1 MPLTG
6 ARGASHVVRRIVAV
20 SLEAVA
26 LFAFTL
32 ACASSPNP
40 SDLGVAAGAAILGAV
55 AGGVV
60 AHRELARFSP
70 RWRWVA
76 QCWRIPGYVLSGSW
90 ELVVALSRQLFTE
103 GGAES
108 LVRAV
113 AFDAGSSDEAS
124 SARRAL
130 AVAYTTSTPNFVVID
145 VVRDQGLL
153 LFHQV
158 KRGKV
163 LPMTRRLGADV

>member
-6 ARGASHVVRRIVAV
+6 GRDASHVVRRIVAV
-20 SLEAVA
+20 SLETVA
-26 LFAFTL
+26 LFAFAV
-32 ACASSPNP
+32 ACASSFKR
-40 SDLGVAAGAAILGAV
+40 SDLVIGAAASVLGAI

-60 AHRELARFSP
+60 ARRELARFSP

-90 ELVVALSRQLFTE
+90 ELVVALRRQLFTP

-113 AFDAGSSDEAS
+113 AFDAGSGDEAS

-145 VVRDQGLL
+145 VVREQGLL